1 MEMQTKKMKN
11 KTLTT
16 KEIKGRPLVKWVGGK
31 SQLLTQLEKNFPKE
45 FNTYFEPFFGGGA
58 VFFMLSPK
66 KAHINDINK
75 TLVQTYSAIKSNP
88 RKVISSLRK
97 LQSEYDLSEDRKGL
111 FLEIREKYNSLPLS
125 SPQRV
130 PYLIFLNKTCYNGL
144 YRENSKGGFN
154 VPFGNYAKPKILDE
168 ENLIAI
174 SKLLEHT
181 TITNTDFKDAVKSAK
196 KGDFIY
202 FDPPYHPLNGTSKFT
217 DYSGN
222 GFTEL
227 DQERLRDLFVELDKK
242 GCFVMLSNS
251 NTDFIR
257 KLYKGYRIKEVNAR
271 RAVNCKGYGR
281 GEIKELLIL
290 NY

>member
-1 MEMQTKKMKN
+1 MTN
-11 KTLTT
+11 KPQDT
-16 KEIKGRPLVKWVGGK
+16 KENKGRPLVKWVGGK
-31 SQLLTQLEKNFPKE
+31 SQLLNQLESNFPKK

-58 VFFMLSPK
+58 VFFMLSPE
-66 KAHINDINK
+66 KAYINDINE
-75 TLVQTYSAIKSNP
+75 TLVQTYATIKSNP
-88 RKVISSLRK
+88 RKVISSLKK
-97 LQSEYDLSEDRKGL
+97 LQKEYDSRNQEDRKIL
-111 FLEIREKYNSLPLS
+111 FLEIRQKYNALPLGS
-125 SPQRV
+125 TQRV

-154 VPFGNYAKPKILDE
+154 VPFGNYLKPKIVDE
-168 ENLIAI
+168 ENLLTI

-181 TITNTDFKDAVKSAK
+181 TITNTDFKNAVRNAK

-202 FDPPYHPLNGTSKFT
+202 FDPPYYPLNVTSNFT

-222 GFTEL
+222 GFTAI
-227 DQERLRDLFVELDKK
+227 DQERLRDVFIELDKK
-242 GCFVMLSNS
+242 GCFIMLSNS

-257 KLYKGYRIKEVNAR
+257 KLYKGYKIKEVNAR
-271 RAVNCKGYGR
+271 RAINCKGYGR